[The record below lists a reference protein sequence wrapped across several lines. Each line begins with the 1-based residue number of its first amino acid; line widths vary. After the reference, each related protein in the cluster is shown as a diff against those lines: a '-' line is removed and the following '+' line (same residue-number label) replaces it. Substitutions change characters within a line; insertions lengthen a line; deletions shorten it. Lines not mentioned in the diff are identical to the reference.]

1 MTLRYRP
8 GFMSIDS
15 QSHRGI
21 RIMLPAFFTGIL
33 FALGATL
40 ITGCGGEGGQPQGAG
55 SCGRLGLDVQQNEVA
70 AYLFTDSEGGSQ
82 TVRLTILAF
91 DLALDPLLT
100 MQFEQAGAV
109 RTVQFDTSCE
119 LGKNQNVS
127 FSPEEG
133 FALAGGGLLPS
144 PKTAPVPPLPPSGT
158 EIIATPPPPTEISIA
173 CEPAIVTTPAGTFR
187 VEKCLHVF
195 AAGDYQSYE
204 NYSISP
210 GEPHPMTSGVVKQRI
225 IYTDSS
231 VRDVELV
238 EWNGI

>member
-8 GFMSIDS
+8 GFMSINR
-15 QSHRGI
+15 QSHRGF
-21 RIMLPAFFTGIL
+21 RIMRTAFLTATL
-33 FALGATL
+33 FALSATL
-40 ITGCGGEGGQPQGAG
+40 ITGCGGEGTGGAG

-91 DLALDPLLT
+91 DLALDTSLT

-109 RTVQFDTSCE
+109 RAVQYDTSCE
-119 LGKNQNVS
+119 LGRNQNVS
-127 FSPEEG
+127 FSPEEA

-144 PKTAPVPPLPPSGT
+144 PKTAPVPPLPPTGT
-158 EIIATPPPPTEISIA
+158 EVIASPPPPAEISIV

-195 AAGDYQSYE
+195 AAGEFQSYE
-204 NYSISP
+204 NYSLSP
-210 GEPHPMTSGVVKQRI
+210 GEPRPMASGVIKQRTV
-225 IYTDSS
+225 YADGS
-231 VRDVELV
+231 VRDVELI